1 MLLVTPIVAMMEM
14 KILVLQIRIGNW
26 FDMLIRHQVTV
37 SHSTKQVQKMNLFLK
52 QIYLQMS
59 RQGFFTSYVGTI
71 KWSAW
76 TRLVMEIVWF
86 WGILSK
92 FNLRASVKNPKKCP
106 NKAKQTIKLCKL
118 QCSIPHYKDWSQRMS
133 LEALCP
139 SCANYQYQATE
150 LRKRFKRTASVYID
164 N

>member
-1 MLLVTPIVAMMEM
+1 MLLVTLIVAMMEM
-14 KILVLQIRIGNW
+14 KILVLQILIGNW
-26 FDMLIRHQVTV
+26 FDMLIRHQVAV

-59 RQGFFTSYVGTI
+59 RQGLFTSYVETI
-71 KWSAW
+71 RWSAW
-76 TRLVMEIVWF
+76 TSLVASLIMEIVWF
-86 WGILSK
+86 RGSLSK
-92 FNLRASVKNPKKCP
+92 FNQRASVKNPKKCP

-150 LRKRFKRTASVYID
+150 LRKRF
-164 N
+164 